1 MSISILQINRRF
13 TPSTWL
19 AFVTLA
25 AAILGVV
32 LAFRFWGALT

>member
-1 MSISILQINRRF
+1 VSRSDETSDQ
-13 TPSTWL
+13 PPTWV

-32 LAFRFWGALT
+32 LAFWIWGALT